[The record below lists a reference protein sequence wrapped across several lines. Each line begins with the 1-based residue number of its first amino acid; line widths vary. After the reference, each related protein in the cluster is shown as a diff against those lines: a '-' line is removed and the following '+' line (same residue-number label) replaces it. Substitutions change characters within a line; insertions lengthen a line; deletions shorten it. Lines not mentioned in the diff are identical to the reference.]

1 MNGYYLLLEF
11 IKSLLLSDE
20 DCNTV
25 TDGDGLTD
33 ADLDRQEIY
42 PLTHIVSDDGT
53 FVNGVIQF
61 NMELFALDQYDE
73 QLDNDR
79 DIFNTQLYVLKRV
92 YNKLSVSEGISI
104 LNDATFA
111 KVERVENNLIG
122 WSVSFVVEVAD
133 DVMRFC

>member
-11 IKSLLLSDE
+11 IKDLLLADP

-42 PLTHIVSDDGT
+42 PLAHIVSDDGT

-92 YNKLSVSEGISI
+92 YNKLSVSDGITI
-104 LNDATFA
+104 LGDATFSKA
-111 KVERVENNLIG
+111 ERKENNLIG